1 MEVRRTGGS
10 SAALCTEILGAVD
23 RIYPLQGPDEPDL
36 GLNVTYFTTRR
47 SLLRLASAKE
57 WEPPAA
63 AASEIRDRLRSLEP
77 IEDPTRL
84 EVELLSLSLW
94 ALRILDRRRPGRQV
108 VTGPVPH
115 RRAGDHPRSIP
126 GTA

>member
-1 MEVRRTGGS
+1 
-10 SAALCTEILGAVD
+10 
-23 RIYPLQGPDEPDL
+23 
-36 GLNVTYFTTRR
+36 R

-63 AASEIRDRLRSLEP
+63 AASEIRGRLRSLEP

-84 EVELLSLSLW
+84 GVELLSLSLW

-108 VTGPVPH
+108 VTGPIPH
-115 RRAGDHPRSIP
+115 RRAGDHPRPIP